1 MVTVPV
7 KLTTSQLM
15 FESGL
20 KPDPVTYVINPGR
33 EGPHVGSIETAGAG
47 LAHDW
52 IENGAKANN
61 NNYNC

>member
-1 MVTVPV
+1 
-7 KLTTSQLM
+7 M

-20 KPDPVTYVINPGR
+20 KPDPVTYVMNPGR
-33 EGPHVGSIETAGAG
+33 EGPHVGSIETAGTACC
-47 LAHDW
+47 HRDW

>member
-1 MVTVPV
+1 
-7 KLTTSQLM
+7 M

-20 KPDPVTYVINPGR
+20 KPDPITYVMNPGR
-33 EGPHVGSIETAGAG
+33 EGPHVGSIETAGG
-47 LAHDW
+47 SYHRDW